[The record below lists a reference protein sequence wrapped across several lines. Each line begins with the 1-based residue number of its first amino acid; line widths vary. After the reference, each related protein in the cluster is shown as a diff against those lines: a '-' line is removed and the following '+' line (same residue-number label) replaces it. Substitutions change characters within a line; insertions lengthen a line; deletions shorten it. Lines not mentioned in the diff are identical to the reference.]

1 MKLAIVTDST
11 CDLNAEELA
20 KLAVER
26 VPLYVNFQGETKRDW
41 LDINP
46 ADIIAGVAA
55 GADLPTT
62 SQPSPQDFAEVYQ
75 RVSAAGA
82 EQILVIT
89 LTSELSGT
97 YQSATLAAAEAAT
110 PVTVF
115 DSRAASLGHGEM
127 ARVASSM
134 RAQGAD
140 LASIV
145 AALEKIRDTN
155 FVLFTVGTMEYL
167 QKGGRIGK
175 ASALLG
181 SLLNIKPILTLV
193 DGRIEPLSRAR
204 GMKKAQQEMVDR
216 FKAYVAAAA
225 GPVVANIIH
234 IQDEKAAAGLEAA
247 LRAAGI
253 DFVLNGIHEIGAV
266 IGSHVGPNTFGLY
279 AHEVVSQ

>member
-1 MKLAIVTDST
+1 RPLPLLLEPQFSATTVVQSCRFLEPQSSRTAWRQMKLAIIIDST

-41 LDINP
+41 LDIAP

-62 SQPSPQDFAEVYQ
+62 SQPSPQDFADVYQ

-97 YQSATLAAAEAAT
+97 YQSATLAAAESAT

-134 RAQGAD
+134 RERGAG
-140 LASIV
+140 LEAIIT
-145 AALEKIRDTN
+145 ALEKIRDTN

-167 QKGGRIGK
+167 QK
-175 ASALLG
+175 
-181 SLLNIKPILTLV
+181 
-193 DGRIEPLSRAR
+193 
-204 GMKKAQQEMVDR
+204 
-216 FKAYVAAAA
+216 
-225 GPVVANIIH
+225 
-234 IQDEKAAAGLEAA
+234 
-247 LRAAGI
+247 
-253 DFVLNGIHEIGAV
+253 
-266 IGSHVGPNTFGLY
+266 
-279 AHEVVSQ
+279 